1 MRFGKSWGWPPRF
14 LLVFHADRGVFR
26 DHILV
31 VDRVL
36 KLILHEV
43 GVFAVVAIEP
53 AQNLYR
59 DKLLAAEEELGGKVP
74 FANRQGDP
82 GPAMVGKFCDQF
94 VDHLASDPDLSELG
108 AHPEVEQM
116 EPGAVEFIDH
126 EPDHPFFVLS
136 DHADAI
142 ALAKGLEE
150 ILLGPWVIKAAAFD
164 GEHFGH
170 VAPDHP
176 ADMQFDLFFGPG
188 FHSGSPNREGHSPS
202 RTPSMASALQGSR
215 SA

>member
-1 MRFGKSWGWPPRF
+1 MRFGKTWGWAPRSP
-14 LLVFHADRGVFR
+14 LVFHADRGVFR

-36 KLILHEV
+36 KLVLHEV
-43 GVFAVVAIEP
+43 GVFAIVPIEP
-53 AQNLYR
+53 AQNLDR
-59 DKLLAAEEELGGKVP
+59 DKLLAAEEELGGKVS
-74 FANRQGDP
+74 FANRKGDP
-82 GPAMVGKFCDQF
+82 GPAMVGKLGYQF
-94 VDHLASDPDLSELG
+94 LDHLPSDANLAELG
-108 AHPEVEQM
+108 THPEVEQM

-136 DHADAI
+136 NHADAI

-150 ILLGPWVIKAAAFD
+150 ILLGPRVIKASAFD

-202 RTPSMASALQGSR
+202 RTPSMASALQGSWP
-215 SA
+215 A